1 MDSRLG
7 GNYGN
12 NTDSGAVTDLN
23 RLAAM
28 KGKNRDSAE
37 NVKKVA
43 QEFES
48 LFLSQMM
55 KSMRSANEV
64 LADKDSPFSSQTSK
78 QYQDMHDQQLAMN
91 LSKEGGIGLAGVL
104 ERQLS
109 HTTSS
114 AGRKNPFAQAGDT
127 AAVTAS
133 GDKGKTSSG
142 SALWPSSSK
151 KLAAVD
157 PTRDDSKLI
166 NQRRLS
172 LPASISQRIAAGIVP
187 DSAEK
192 TAAVASIAEQ
202 IGSDWKQAQQTAQ
215 TQTGNPF
222 QNRIASLDKSASAS
236 TASISK
242 ADAVAATS
250 GKTRFS
256 SKEDFIETM
265 LPMAEA
271 AAKRIGVDPRYL
283 VAQAALETGWGK
295 HMIRQSDGSNANNLF
310 GIKSHGWKGGS
321 VNALTNEYVGGKE
334 VKEVAKFRTYDSYAD
349 SFHDYVDFLQ
359 SNERYGDAL
368 KTNGN
373 SEKFMTELQ
382 EAGYATDPRY
392 ARKVN
397 QIARSMDTYQSIQT
411 LASVGSGTT
420 RI

>member
-7 GNYGN
+7 GNYSS
-12 NTDSGAVTDLN
+12 NTDSGSVTDLN

-109 HTTSS
+109 HTTSG
-114 AGRKNPFAQAGDT
+114 AGRKNPFAQSGDA
-127 AAVTAS
+127 AAVTATAE
-133 GDKGKTSSG
+133 KGKTQPN
-142 SALWPSSSK
+142 SAVWPSSSK

-202 IGSDWKQAQQTAQ
+202 IGSDWKQVQQSAQ
-215 TQTGNPF
+215 TQAANPF
-222 QNRIASLDKSASAS
+222 QNRIAGLDKSAAP
-236 TASISK
+236 ASISK

-250 GKTRFS
+250 EKTRFS
-256 SKEDFIETM
+256 SKEDFIQTM

-295 HMIRQSDGSNANNLF
+295 HMIRQADGSNANNLF

-321 VNALTNEYVGGKE
+321 VNAVTNEYVGGKE

-359 SNERYGDAL
+359 TNERYGDAL

-397 QIARSMDTYQSIQT
+397 QIARSMDTYHSIQT

>member
-7 GNYGN
+7 GNYSS
-12 NTDSGAVTDLN
+12 NTDSGSVTDLN

-109 HTTSS
+109 HTTSG
-114 AGRKNPFAQAGDT
+114 AGRKNPFAQSGDA
-127 AAVTAS
+127 AAVTATA
-133 GDKGKTSSG
+133 DKGKTQPSG
-142 SALWPSSSK
+142 AVWPSSSK

-202 IGSDWKQAQQTAQ
+202 IGSDWKQVQQSAQ
-215 TQTGNPF
+215 TQAANPF
-222 QNRIASLDKSASAS
+222 QNRIAGLDKSAAP
-236 TASISK
+236 ASISK
-242 ADAVAATS
+242 AEAVAATS
-250 GKTRFS
+250 EKTRFS
-256 SKEDFIETM
+256 SKEDFIQTM

-295 HMIRQSDGSNANNLF
+295 HMIRQADGSSANNLF

-321 VNALTNEYVGGKE
+321 VNAVTNEYVGGKE

-359 SNERYGDAL
+359 TNERYGDAL

-397 QIARSMDTYQSIQT
+397 QIARSMDTYHSIQT

>member
-7 GNYGN
+7 GNYSS
-12 NTDSGAVTDLN
+12 NTDSGSVTDLN

-109 HTTSS
+109 HTTSN
-114 AGRKNPFAQAGDT
+114 AGRKNPFAQAGESTT
-127 AAVTAS
+127 AAAS
-133 GDKGKTSSG
+133 AEKGKTQPN
-142 SALWPSSSK
+142 SAVWPSSSK

-202 IGSDWKQAQQTAQ
+202 IGSDWKQVQQRAQ
-215 TQTGNPF
+215 TPAANPF
-222 QNRIASLDKSASAS
+222 QNRIAGLDKSAAP
-236 TASISK
+236 ASISK

-250 GKTRFS
+250 EKTRFS
-256 SKEDFIETM
+256 SKEDFIQTM

-295 HMIRQSDGSNANNLF
+295 HMIRQADGSNANNLF

-321 VNALTNEYVGGKE
+321 VNAVTNEYVGGKE

-359 SNERYGDAL
+359 TNERYGDAL

-397 QIARSMDTYQSIQT
+397 QIARSMDTYHSIQT

>member
-7 GNYGN
+7 GNYSS
-12 NTDSGAVTDLN
+12 NTDSGSVTDLN

-109 HTTSS
+109 HTTSG
-114 AGRKNPFAQAGDT
+114 AGRKNPFAQSGDA
-127 AAVTAS
+127 AAVTATA
-133 GDKGKTSSG
+133 DKGKTQPNG
-142 SALWPSSSK
+142 AVWPSSSK

-202 IGSDWKQAQQTAQ
+202 IGSDWKQVQQSAQ
-215 TQTGNPF
+215 TQAANPF
-222 QNRIASLDKSASAS
+222 QNRIPGLDKSAAP
-236 TASISK
+236 ASISK

-250 GKTRFS
+250 EKTRFS
-256 SKEDFIETM
+256 SKEDFIQTM

-295 HMIRQSDGSNANNLF
+295 HMIRQADGSNANNLF

-321 VNALTNEYVGGKE
+321 VNAVTNEYVGGKE

-359 SNERYGDAL
+359 TNERYGDAL

-397 QIARSMDTYQSIQT
+397 QIARSMDTYHSIQT

>member
-7 GNYGN
+7 GNYSS
-12 NTDSGAVTDLN
+12 NTDSGSVTDLN

-109 HTTSS
+109 HTTSG
-114 AGRKNPFAQAGDT
+114 AGRKNPFAQSGDA
-127 AAVTAS
+127 AAVTATA
-133 GDKGKTSSG
+133 DKGKTQPSG
-142 SALWPSSSK
+142 AVWPSSSK

-187 DSAEK
+187 DSAKK

-202 IGSDWKQAQQTAQ
+202 IGSDWKQVQQSAQ
-215 TQTGNPF
+215 TQAANPF
-222 QNRIASLDKSASAS
+222 QNRIAGLDKSAAP
-236 TASISK
+236 ASISK
-242 ADAVAATS
+242 AEAVAATS
-250 GKTRFS
+250 EKTRFS
-256 SKEDFIETM
+256 SKEDFIQTM

-295 HMIRQSDGSNANNLF
+295 HMIRQADGSSANNLF

-321 VNALTNEYVGGKE
+321 VNAVTNEYVGGKE

-359 SNERYGDAL
+359 TNERYGDAL

-397 QIARSMDTYQSIQT
+397 QIARSMDTYHSIQT

>member
-7 GNYGN
+7 GNYSS
-12 NTDSGAVTDLN
+12 NTDSGSVTDLN

-109 HTTSS
+109 HTTSG
-114 AGRKNPFAQAGDT
+114 AGRKNPFAQSGDA
-127 AAVTAS
+127 AAVTATA
-133 GDKGKTSSG
+133 DKGKTQPNG
-142 SALWPSSSK
+142 AVWPSSSK

-202 IGSDWKQAQQTAQ
+202 IGSDWKTVQQSAQAPAA
-215 TQTGNPF
+215 NPF
-222 QNRIASLDKSASAS
+222 QNRIAGLDKSAAP
-236 TASISK
+236 ASISK

-250 GKTRFS
+250 EKTRFS
-256 SKEDFIETM
+256 SKEDFIQTM

-295 HMIRQSDGSNANNLF
+295 HMIRQADGSNANNLF

-321 VNALTNEYVGGKE
+321 VNAVTNEYVGGKE

-359 SNERYGDAL
+359 TNERYGDAL

-397 QIARSMDTYQSIQT
+397 QIARSMDTYHSIQT

>member
-7 GNYGN
+7 GNYGS
-12 NTDSGAVTDLN
+12 NTDSGSVTDLN
-23 RLAAM
+23 RLASM
-28 KGKNRDSAE
+28 KGKDRDSAE
-37 NVKKVA
+37 NVRKVA

-91 LSKEGGIGLAGVL
+91 LSKEGGIGLAAVL

-109 HTTSS
+109 HATSN

-133 GDKGKTSSG
+133 GDKGKARSDAS
-142 SALWPSSSK
+142 LWPSSSK
-151 KLAAVD
+151 KLAAGD
-157 PTRDDSKLI
+157 PTRDDSGLI

-202 IGSDWKQAQQTAQ
+202 IGSDWKQAQQSVQ
-215 TQTGNPF
+215 TQAGHPF
-222 QNRIASLDKSASAS
+222 QNRIASLDKSAA
-236 TASISK
+236 TASIGK
-242 ADAVAATS
+242 ADALAS
-250 GKTRFS
+250 SSQKTRFS

-265 LPMAEA
+265 LPMAED

-295 HMIRQSDGSNANNLF
+295 HMIRQADGSSANNLF
-310 GIKSHGWKGGS
+310 GIKSHGWKNGS

-334 VKEVAKFRTYDSYAD
+334 VKEVAKFRTYGSYAD

-359 SNERYGDAL
+359 SNARYGDAL
-368 KTNGN
+368 KTKGD

-397 QIARSMDTYQSIQT
+397 QIARSMDTYQSIQV
-411 LASVGSGTT
+411 LASADTGSK